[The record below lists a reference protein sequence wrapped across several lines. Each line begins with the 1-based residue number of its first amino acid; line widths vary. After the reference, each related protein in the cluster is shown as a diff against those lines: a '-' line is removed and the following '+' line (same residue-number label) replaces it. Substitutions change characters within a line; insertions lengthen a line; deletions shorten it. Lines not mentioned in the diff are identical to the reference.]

1 MTATALAAHRRLD
14 QLERLLLAV
23 SLACGAAYL
32 VTRGLPAFTGSV
44 VIKGLSIGLLALIT
58 FHNLRDRDGLLLG
71 VSLLFST
78 LGDIFLGI
86 DGEKLFVF
94 GLGSF
99 LIAHLFYIVLFV
111 RNRPKPMLASA
122 DQKIIAALV
131 IIFSA
136 AMFAWLWPN
145 LGDLRL
151 PVAVYLCAITGM
163 GVTATLAGFRT
174 PWVVIGAVLFIVSD
188 SMIAV
193 GKFKS
198 PIEYS
203 NYLIWAT
210 YYVGQLFIALGF
222 MSIARALPDGQATG
236 TYRR

>member
-1 MTATALAAHRRLD
+1 MTAISIAASRRFD
-14 QLERLLLAV
+14 VIDRVLLVL

-44 VIKGLSIGLLALIT
+44 VIKVLTVAPLALVA
-58 FHNLRDRDGLLLG
+58 FRMLRDRDGLILAN
-71 VSLLFST
+71 SLSFST
-78 LGDIFLGI
+78 LGDMFLGI

-94 GLGSF
+94 GLVSF
-99 LIAHLFYIVLFV
+99 LIAHLLYIVLFV
-111 RNRPKPMLASA
+111 RNRPKHVIASA
-122 DQKIIAALV
+122 GQKIIAALV
-131 IIFSA
+131 MIFSA

-145 LGDLRL
+145 LGDMRL
-151 PVAVYLCAITGM
+151 PVAAYLCAITGM
-163 GVTATLAGFRT
+163 GVTATLAGFRA
-174 PWVVIGAVLFIVSD
+174 PWVVIGAMLFIVSD

-203 NYLIWAT
+203 DYLIWTT

-222 MSIARALPDGQATG
+222 IREKNRSRFVNEEA
-236 TYRR
+236 